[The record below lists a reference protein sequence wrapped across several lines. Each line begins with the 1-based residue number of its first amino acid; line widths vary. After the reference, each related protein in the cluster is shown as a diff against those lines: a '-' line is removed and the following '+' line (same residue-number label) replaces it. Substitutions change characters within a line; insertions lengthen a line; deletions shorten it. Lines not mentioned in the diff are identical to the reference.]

1 MIEHG
6 QAPMKDW
13 SLEIPSLYDNIK
25 HHERIL
31 FEDMDPFIEDAT
43 LSVAGPAIS
52 PQSDRSRGGSTG

>member
-1 MIEHG
+1 
-6 QAPMKDW
+6 MKEW

-52 PQSDRSRGGSTG
+52 PQSERSRGGTTG